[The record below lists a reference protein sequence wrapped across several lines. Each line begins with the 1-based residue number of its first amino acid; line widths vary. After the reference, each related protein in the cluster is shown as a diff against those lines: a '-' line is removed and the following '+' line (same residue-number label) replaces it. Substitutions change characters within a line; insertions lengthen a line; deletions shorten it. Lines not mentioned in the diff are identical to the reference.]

1 MRPETFNNKVQSLMF
16 MYSILAAT
24 AAIFLTFVLA
34 DSKLSNMTWLWLLT
48 VAPLSF
54 SILLFILSGEGIT
67 DASDEEDYKKYLS
80 FLVPYNIT
88 VIFLFLGIFSTIIIK
103 SSLNEILFFSR
114 PYVRLILFGIIFLIL
129 TKRWW
134 GHRGLKW
141 LFFASKIDFENYI
154 EELKGHKKPERDRL
168 SGFELFIKFRERFAK
183 E

>member
-24 AAIFLTFVLA
+24 AGIFLTFVLA

-103 SSLNEILFFSR
+103 SSLNRI
-114 PYVRLILFGIIFLIL
+114 
-129 TKRWW
+129 
-134 GHRGLKW
+134 
-141 LFFASKIDFENYI
+141 
-154 EELKGHKKPERDRL
+154 
-168 SGFELFIKFRERFAK
+168 
-183 E
+183 

>member
-1 MRPETFNNKVQSLMF
+1 MRPETFNN
-16 MYSILAAT
+16 
-24 AAIFLTFVLA
+24 FVLA

-80 FLVPYNIT
+80 FLVPYNVT

-103 SSLNEILFFSR
+103 SSLNEVLFFSR

-134 GHRGLKW
+134 GHRGLK
-141 LFFASKIDFENYI
+141 
-154 EELKGHKKPERDRL
+154 
-168 SGFELFIKFRERFAK
+168 
-183 E
+183 